1 MYNQLFR
8 SKKLVALL
16 LLAGSLSAAAQE
28 KKPVVPAANGTTPAA
43 PASLPA
49 FPKTGPKAYKE
60 IITDKA
66 ISKKGLFTVH
76 KVEDKWYFEIADS
89 ILNREILAVTRFSK
103 TAAGGN
109 SYGGEEV
116 NEQTIRW
123 EKGPSNNVFLR
134 VITIVS

>member
-1 MYNQLFR
+1 M
-8 SKKLVALL
+8 KKFLIYIFLIG
-16 LLAGSLSAAAQE
+16 GSIHVCAQQ
-28 KKPVVPAANGTTPAA
+28 KPTVPATTPTTPAA
-43 PASLPA
+43 ANGAS
-49 FPKTGPKAYKE
+49 KTGPKPYKDV
-60 IITDKA
+60 ITDKA

-89 ILNREILAVTRFSK
+89 LLNREILTVTRFTK

-109 SYGGEEV
+109 AYGGEEV